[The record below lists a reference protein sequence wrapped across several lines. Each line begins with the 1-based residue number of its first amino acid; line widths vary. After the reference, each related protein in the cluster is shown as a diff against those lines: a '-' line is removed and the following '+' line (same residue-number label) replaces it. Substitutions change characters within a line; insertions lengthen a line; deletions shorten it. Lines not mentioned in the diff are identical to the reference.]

1 MCGILGL
8 YRETSGRPQI
18 DRERFA
24 AALDTLSHRGPDD
37 AGTFYVDTVALG
49 HRRLSI
55 QDLSPAAHQ
64 PMKDPSGQVAMI
76 FNGQIYNHRDFRP
89 ELGQKGWTF
98 TSTGDT
104 ETVLALY
111 MAEGPE
117 CFSRL
122 RGMWSIVIWDGRSGK
137 LVVSRDRLGIKPLYT
152 GMRDGG
158 LAFASEIKALLAL
171 DGASAAAHGESLRKY
186 MARGWLDDTP
196 QTLFEGIENFP
207 AATTRVYADGKCEKE
222 ISFWT
227 PPVPTQTLHD
237 SKHLRRALIEAVE
250 CHLLSDAPLASTLS
264 GGIDSTGIVCI
275 MARELGLRNI
285 KTFTVLADDI
295 PDESPLVE
303 ITKRETGVDH
313 EYINIQGVDYVS
325 ALDDL
330 IRFHDE
336 PTFSVGQVNQFI
348 FRREIARQ
356 GYKVLLVGDGADEV
370 CAGYAKI
377 IPMYLHSLLSAGMC
391 AQTRAALKGSLAL
404 TGNTLEKQ
412 IARQRLFHRNRMGA
426 RTIQEFRFG
435 YELIAD
441 QDTMRDADIF
451 PPATYPQV
459 EAISQGRALFTELMD
474 RFRVDIPQVLRNE
487 DRNGMA
493 HGLEVRPV
501 YLDHV
506 FHETMWKYPFA
517 MFMEGGRNKAVLRD
531 ALAGIVPDEILS
543 NRRKFVRP
551 GNVRS
556 LIYKTIR
563 SAVETEIARALDG
576 QPGLWRGDLPAL
588 FARDCESADENNALV
603 WFRFYM
609 LCRWAALKTQASPVQ
624 QDRMASARAALSA

>member
-1 MCGILGL
+1 MCGILAL
-8 YRETSGRPQI
+8 YRGTADLPPI
-18 DRERFA
+18 DRAGFA
-24 AALDTLSHRGPDD
+24 AALDSLSHRGPDD
-37 AGTFYVDTVALG
+37 AGSFFAEAVALG

-55 QDLSPAAHQ
+55 QDLSPAGHQ
-64 PMKDPSGQVAMI
+64 PMLDPSGQVAMI

-89 ELGQKGWTF
+89 DLERKGWAF
-98 TSTGDT
+98 KSTGDT

-111 MAEGPE
+111 MAEGPG
-117 CFSRL
+117 CFARL
-122 RGMWSIVIWDGRSGK
+122 RGMWAIVIWDGRTGK
-137 LVVSRDRLGIKPLYT
+137 LVVSRDRLGIKPFYI
-152 GMRDGG
+152 GKRDGG

-171 DGASAAAHGESLRKY
+171 PGAPAAAHQTSLRKY

-196 QTLFEGIENFP
+196 QTLFEGVESFP
-207 AATTRVYADGKCEKE
+207 AATTRVYRQGACESE
-222 ISFWT
+222 TRFWT
-227 PPVPTQTLHD
+227 HPVPTRTLD
-237 SKHLRRALIEAVE
+237 DAKSLRRALIEAVE

-275 MARELGLRNI
+275 MAKELGLRNI

-303 ITKRETGVDH
+303 VTKQATGVDH

-348 FRREIARQ
+348 FRKEIARQ

-377 IPMYLHSLLSAGMC
+377 VPMYLHSLLAAGLC
-391 AQTRAALKGSLAL
+391 AQARESLKGALAL

-426 RTIQEFRFG
+426 RTVQEFRFG

-441 QDTMRDADIF
+441 QDAMRDETLF

-459 EAISQGRALFTELMD
+459 GAISGGKALFTELMD

-493 HGLEVRPV
+493 HGLEIRPV

-506 FHETMWKYPFA
+506 FYETMWKYPFP
-517 MFMEGGRNKAVLRD
+517 MFMQGGRNKAVLRD
-531 ALAGIVPDEILS
+531 ALTGIVPDEILN
-543 NRRKFVRP
+543 NRKKFVRP

-563 SAVETEIARALDG
+563 SAVQTEIARALDE
-576 QPGLWRGDLPAL
+576 QPELWRADLPAL
-588 FARDCESADENNALV
+588 FVRDCESADENNALV

-609 LCRWAALKTQASPVQ
+609 LRRWAALKTREQPAGQEQAPG
-624 QDRMASARAALSA
+624 ARALSA